1 MQNMHSARCRL
12 GWLHR
17 ALAATLCAAAFA
29 ASAGVEQDFEQAGRA
44 HRQGDFKASVAIWTA
59 LASAGQVDAQYNLG
73 LIHLHGDGVAQDYGK
88 ALEWF
93 RRAAEQG
100 DKHAQ
105 FQIGGM
111 YQRGEGVAAD
121 AEQAH
126 RWFTG
131 HLAHHHHH
139 AHSEQML
146 AWRRQARDLLWARD
160 MRESLAAP
168 EAAAQVIAEL
178 RQRADAVAV
187 DSARIGPGTA
197 LAAGAP

>member
-1 MQNMHSARCRL
+1 MPN
-12 GWLHR
+12 
-17 ALAATLCAAAFA
+17 T
-29 ASAGVEQDFEQAGRA
+29 
-44 HRQGDFKASVAIWTA
+44 T
-59 LASAGQVDAQYNLG
+59 G
-73 LIHLHGDGVAQDYGK
+73 LIHHHADGVPLDYAAAMKWYRKAAQ
-88 ALEWF
+88 
-93 RRAAEQG
+93 QG

-111 YQRGEGVAAD
+111 YQRGEGVAAN

-139 AHSEQML
+139 AHSEQMV

-160 MRESLAAP
+160 MGESLAAP

-187 DSARIGPGTA
+187 DSARIGAGTA

>member
-1 MQNMHSARCRL
+1 MQYMHSARCRL
-12 GWLHR
+12 GWLRR
-17 ALAATLCAAAFA
+17 ALAATLCTAAFA

-73 LIHLHGDGVAQDYGK
+73 LIHLYGDGVAQDYGK

-93 RRAAEQG
+93 RRVAEQG

-121 AEQAH
+121 TEQAH
-126 RWFTG
+126 RWFTAHHDWHH
-131 HLAHHHHH
+131 HLAN
-139 AHSEQML
+139 SEQMQ
-146 AWRRQARDLLWARD
+146 AWRREARDLLWARD
-160 MRESLAAP
+160 MRESLAAGP
-168 EAAAQVIAEL
+168 QAAEEVIAALRQCADAIGQQPAAA
-178 RQRADAVAV
+178 
-187 DSARIGPGTA
+187 T
-197 LAAGAP
+197 LAAAER

>member
-1 MQNMHSARCRL
+1 MQHKKSVPNAGTYM
-12 GWLHR
+12 R
-17 ALAATLCAAAFA
+17 AFLVPTLCAIALA
-29 ASAGVEQDFEQAGRA
+29 ASAGVEEDFERAVRA
-44 HRQGDFKASVAIWTA
+44 HRQGDFQTSVAVWTA
-59 LASAGQVDAQYNLG
+59 LAEKGQVDAQYNLG
-73 LIHLHGDGVAQDYGK
+73 LIHHHADGVPLDYAVAMKWYRMAAQ
-88 ALEWF
+88 E
-93 RRAAEQG
+93 G

-121 AEQAH
+121 AEQAQ

-139 AHSEQML
+139 AHSEQMV

-160 MRESLAAP
+160 MRESLASP
-168 EAAAQVIAEL
+168 EAAAQVIAKL